1 MKLIFDLDP
10 LRVPVTGIGR
20 YTLELAKG
28 MRQKAEVE
36 DLKYQFLLSWVPS
49 PELLV
54 DKYGGAGKQGG
65 KADQYA
71 SLKTMAFKMIK
82 AVARRYAGFLKG
94 LRCLP
99 YRDYVYHSPS
109 YSLPNFV
116 KHGAVTIHDM
126 SMFRVP
132 EFHPADR
139 IAHQCRIIPDI
150 VRRAKLVLTVSEFSR
165 SEILDY
171 FDIDPRRVV
180 SVPLGV
186 DPMFKPI
193 SEMPG
198 TETVVASLGL
208 DSQSY
213 TLFVSTMEPRKNIER
228 LIEVYSRLPEEVR
241 KNVPLVLVGGSG
253 WRSEAIHEKIKQ
265 AEAEGWLR
273 YMAYV
278 SEEVLPH
285 LFANAKVFAFIS
297 LYEGFGL
304 PVLEAM
310 ASGVPVLCS
319 NAASLPEVGGDAV
332 LYVDPLD
339 DAQILAGLLRLLQ
352 DDSLCKALAEKGLER
367 AKGFTWQKT
376 VDATLLAYQTVA
388 CR

>member
-28 MRQKAEVE
+28 LRQKAEIE
-36 DLKYQFLLSWVPS
+36 DLKYQFLLSRVSS

-54 DKYGGAGKQGG
+54 EKYGGAGKQRG
-65 KADQYA
+65 KADQCA
-71 SLKTMAFKMIK
+71 SLKTMIFKMLK

-94 LRCLP
+94 VRCLP

-109 YSLPNFV
+109 YSLPSFV
-116 KHGAVTIHDM
+116 KHGVVTIHDM

-139 IAHQCRIIPDI
+139 IAHQCRIIPGI

-186 DPMFKPI
+186 DPMFRPK
-193 SEMPG
+193 SDMPG
-198 TETVVASLGL
+198 TETVVESLGL
-208 DSQSY
+208 KSRSY

-228 LIEVYSRLPEEVR
+228 LIDVYSRLPEDVR
-241 KNVPLVLVGGSG
+241 KSIPLVLVGGTG
-253 WRSEAIHEKIKQ
+253 WRSESIHERIMQ

-285 LFANAKVFAFIS
+285 LFANAKLFAFIS

-332 LYVDPLD
+332 LYVGPLD
-339 DAQILAGLLRLLQ
+339 DAQILAGLSRLLN
-352 DDSLCKALAEKGLER
+352 DEDLCKSLAAQGLER
-367 AKGFTWQKT
+367 AKEFTWQKT
-376 VDATLLAYQTVA
+376 IDRTLLAYQNVA
-388 CR
+388 CQ

>member
-20 YTLELAKG
+20 YTMELAKG
-28 MRQKAEVE
+28 MRQKTEIE
-36 DLKYQFLLSWVPS
+36 SLKLQFLLSWVAS
-49 PELLV
+49 PEMLV
-54 DKYGGAGKQGG
+54 QKYGGVG
-65 KADQYA
+65 KAGVKA
-71 SLKTMAFKMIK
+71 SHGGGLKVVFLKMLK

-109 YSLPNFV
+109 YSLPSFV
-116 KHGAVTIHDM
+116 KYGAVTVHDM

-139 IAHQCRIIPDI
+139 VAHQCRIIPDI
-150 VRRAKLVLTVSEFSR
+150 VRRAKLVLTVSEFSK

-171 FDIDPRRVV
+171 FDIDPNRVV

-186 DPMFKPI
+186 DPMFKPKDKMLG
-193 SEMPG
+193 SDA
-198 TETVVASLGL
+198 VVASLGL
-208 DSQSY
+208 QSQSY

-228 LIEVYSRLPEEVR
+228 LIDCYSNLPEDVR
-241 KNVPLVLVGGSG
+241 KSIPLVLVGGSG
-253 WRSEAIHEKIKQ
+253 WRSEAIHEKIRQ
-265 AEAEGWLR
+265 GEAEGWLR

-285 LFANAKVFAFIS
+285 LFANAKLFAFIS

-332 LYVDPLD
+332 LYVDPVD
-339 DAQILAGLLRLLQ
+339 DSQISEGLMRLLSDELLREMLIT
-352 DDSLCKALAEKGLER
+352 KGLER
-367 AKGFTWQKT
+367 AKRFTWQAT
-376 VDATLLAYQTVA
+376 VDKTLLAYQNVA
-388 CR
+388 MQ